1 MKKVFSFGRKV
12 VKNKIIYYI
21 LSRYATYLIQFIN
34 SIFIAIYLGPFYLG
48 VWGFIT
54 LVIQYLNQI
63 NFGVAHSVNAIISI
77 HKQREWYVQKVIGAS
92 LTMLILLSIIV
103 VLFFVGNNLFNF
115 DIGSKYNFTFYAPF
129 VALIG
134 ILAYF
139 NTLFTNVFRVYGRVL
154 EIAINQSAFPLL
166 MLISI
171 FVFNRENLLWAL
183 VYINL
188 FAYLFSL
195 FLFILRSPIR
205 LKPIFNW
212 HLIGIIQRKGWF
224 LFIYNSSFYLII
236 ISTRSFVSAFYE
248 VSDFGNFTFAFTLA
262 NTILLLFDSFSF
274 LIFPKMLN
282 RFANSTNE
290 KITELLIVVRNV
302 YITMS
307 HLLVHL
313 AIYLFPFF
321 LFFFPQY
328 SQVDNVFRLIA
339 MTIILYTNS
348 FGYQGLLIAKGNEK
362 LLAKLSFLALCINI
376 ALSLVLIMVFKVN
389 YSMVILSSLITY
401 MIYVFLIGRLG
412 RKILNLPID
421 FISIFKDVYPIR
433 LFIPLLFSFLF
444 LIFSLPDV
452 FFIIPLALF
461 LILNFKVIVK
471 SKNTFVQLLTNS
483 TTINI

>member
-92 LTMLILLSIIV
+92 LTMLIILSIIV

-115 DIGSKYNFTFYAPF
+115 DIGSKYSFNVYAPF
-129 VALIG
+129 VAIIG
-134 ILAYF
+134 VLSYF
-139 NTLFTNVFRVYGRVL
+139 NTMFINIFRVYGRVT

-166 MLISI
+166 MLIVI
-171 FVFNRENLLWAL
+171 FIFNRENLLWAL

-188 FAYLFSL
+188 FACFFS
-195 FLFILRSPIR
+195 FSIFVLRSPVS

-212 HLIGIIQRKGWF
+212 HLIGIIQNKGWY

-248 VSDFGNFTFAFTLA
+248 VSDFGYFTFAFTLA

-282 RFANSTNE
+282 RFANSNNE
-290 KITELLIVVRNV
+290 KILELLMDVRNV
-302 YITMS
+302 YITLS

-321 LFFFPQY
+321 LLFFPQY
-328 SQVDNVFRLIA
+328 SQVGNVFRLIA
-339 MTIILYTNS
+339 ITIILYTNS

-362 LLAKLSFLALCINI
+362 ILAKLSFLALCINI
-376 ALSLVLIMVFKVN
+376 VLSFVLVMVFRVD
-389 YSMVILSSLITY
+389 YSKVILSSLITY
-401 MIYVFLIGRLG
+401 MIYVFLVGRLG
-412 RKILNLPID
+412 RKMLSQSVG
-421 FISIFKDVYPIR
+421 FISIFKDVFPMR
-433 LFIPLLFSFLF
+433 LITPLLLSFLF
-444 LIFSLPDV
+444 LLTSLPDV
-452 FFIIPLALF
+452 AFIVPLVLF

-471 SKNTFVQLLTNS
+471 SKNIFVQILTNS
-483 TTINI
+483 NTINI